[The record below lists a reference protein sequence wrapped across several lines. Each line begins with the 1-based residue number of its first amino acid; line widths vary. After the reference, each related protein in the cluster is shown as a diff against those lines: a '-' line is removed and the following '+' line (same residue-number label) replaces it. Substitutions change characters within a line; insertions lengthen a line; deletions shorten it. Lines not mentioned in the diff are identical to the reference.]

1 MAPVNPSLGSKAEA
15 NTKGLRRERMEFVK
29 SWPIQDSRKV
39 EILKEEIQRLEDM
52 VSSGLARIQR
62 LEHENKKLDDFRMK
76 H

>member
-1 MAPVNPSLGSKAEA
+1 
-15 NTKGLRRERMEFVK
+15 MEFVK

-62 LEHENKKLDDFRMK
+62 LEHENKKLDDFRMQ